1 MGTKKKKPGGARPGA
16 GRRRLR
22 PGEITVQMSVKM
34 TESQKRKLMK
44 LGGGGW
50 VRERVDEA
58 HDPITLSGATLE
70 GLRDAAEETD
80 D

>member
-34 TESQKRKLMK
+34 TEGQKRKLLK
-44 LGGGGW
+44 LGGGSW
-50 VRERVDEA
+50 VRQRVDEA
-58 HDPITLSGATLE
+58 HDPIE
-70 GLRDAAEETD
+70 
-80 D
+80 